1 MKHWSKWL
9 CCLLFV
15 AGCLPAC
22 SADGPILL
30 VTPQGVFQSNVVG
43 NRPGPWQ
50 PVSIDVIV
58 QGFTPGGG
66 PINIPPV
73 DQPSDPIVSQIA
85 ALSKS
90 ILKDKAE
97 ATAVAAIVDALAKS
111 GLTGGAFVDAINLS
125 APLADSSMKS
135 DGRVVK
141 WVAEATKIT
150 SDTTKLSA
158 GIRSAFGIESAT
170 VAMIVQ
176 ESNREEGAALAEEA
190 ADFAQI
196 IQLVMMIIDLLTKL
210 GIIGG

>member
-1 MKHWSKWL
+1 MNGRKNVGIL
-9 CCLLFV
+9 AGVTV
-15 AGCLPAC
+15 AA
-22 SADGPILL
+22 
-30 VTPQGVFQSNVVG
+30 
-43 NRPGPWQ
+43 
-50 PVSIDVIV
+50 
-58 QGFTPGGG
+58 
-66 PINIPPV
+66 
-73 DQPSDPIVSQIA
+73 IA
-85 ALSKS
+85 AVVVFVTRDRPPLAE
-90 ILKDKAE
+90 KDKAE

-158 GIRSAFGIESAT
+158 GVRSAFGIESAT